1 MRTHTLTDLLIS
13 YASLAAFLAFGTL
26 ERIVIIYPDVTLQ
39 FYISL
44 AVAITLLSWPAWKR
58 YSRISSYFAGLSMS
72 MFILLASASVLYPP
86 QLMVF
91 PVVGFAINVREYLKD
106 VHGVYERARPF
117 AFMAIYSFMY
127 LIGGVVRLT
136 YSPADIGVSLAS
148 IYDDVSPKGVTA
160 FYQWG
165 VVLFTRRY
173 TLTSSLQTFIL
184 FTFLS
189 AVLTDNYLSIISY
202 LRGSRLY
209 GIGGTFSSFASA
221 LSCQC
226 ESIVASFPSLV
237 VLLISVFVFPLIIE
251 SAAFVSAT
259 NYLITSRYSMGIDVF
274 SGRLRFTGMRRY
286 TLVSGILLVLCM
298 AAISIGG
305 VSLGLQRSVYF
316 FFGSD
321 MSLFALSLLFFVN
334 GMKGFRVRM
343 GRGGTTYTLAVAAAI
358 LMILW
363 FVPPFTYNA
372 YTSPVYFSLMGISA
386 FLSAFLTSL
395 SYLSLDEQARHVY
408 MEFVAMMFSMV
419 ALVVFYVTVVGGR
432 VVWGGCS
439 RTSSR
444 SSSHCTCGH

>member
-1 MRTHTLTDLLIS
+1 M
-13 YASLAAFLAFGTL
+13 
-26 ERIVIIYPDVTLQ
+26 
-39 FYISL
+39 
-44 AVAITLLSWPAWKR
+44 
-58 YSRISSYFAGLSMS
+58 
-72 MFILLASASVLYPP
+72 
-86 QLMVF
+86 
-91 PVVGFAINVREYLKD
+91 
-106 VHGVYERARPF
+106 
-117 AFMAIYSFMY
+117 
-127 LIGGVVRLT
+127 
-136 YSPADIGVSLAS
+136 
-148 IYDDVSPKGVTA
+148 
-160 FYQWG
+160 
-165 VVLFTRRY
+165 
-173 TLTSSLQTFIL
+173 
-184 FTFLS
+184 
-189 AVLTDNYLSIISY
+189 
-202 LRGSRLY
+202 
-209 GIGGTFSSFASA
+209 
-221 LSCQC
+221 
-226 ESIVASFPSLV
+226 ASFPSLV

-298 AAISIGG
+298 AAISIG

-343 GRGGTTYTLAVAAAI
+343 GRGTTYTLAVAAAI

-432 VVWGGCS
+432 VVWGGVPGRPAGRVLTVPVGTDDS
-439 RTSSR
+439 RNVACHKLRPVQVFKGGSWSCQAAGCVIRSSSPPQRLCRSR
-444 SSSHCTCGH
+444 SSTCYSAGPAS